1 METDCKQENAVM
13 EHVVPE
19 CAIGKLKKTKLSVWT
34 VFCMIFCMCAAGAYG
49 LEDMISS
56 AGPGMTLLIL
66 MILPFFWS
74 IPLALIASELGSA
87 IPQEGGY
94 YKWVQRG
101 LGEFWGFQAGWWR
114 TLSVYVDTTVYVV
127 LGTAYIQSQ
136 IGFDDTWA
144 MVMKFSIIIIF
155 TYINIRG
162 VRDVGR
168 FSVYFSTIV
177 IFAFAVITV
186 LGLMNWQYNP
196 FVPLV
201 PPGESMWTSMGLA
214 MAIAMWSYS
223 GYESMSTV
231 AGELENPQVI
241 PKATLIALPA
251 ISLVYILPTMTGI
264 ASLGNWQDWYV
275 DGGINFNDMLALSG
289 IPWLG
294 MVFAAAVLASNLS
307 MYNVYLASGSRGFFV
322 MATDNLCP
330 PIISRVGKKHG
341 TPYIAILSLAAVNL
355 VLCQYGYATLV
366 VIDVFLFMMAYI
378 MIFIAAIAL
387 RIKEPN
393 LHRPMKIKVN
403 TAGLIAMCIGP
414 VLIAVWALFSNGVDY
429 LLWGLIAAATG
440 PIAYFIFR
448 KKYGGLGKNDA
459 SQTNEKTGLAFKD
472 TYFIGASFLIFALL
486 GIGGYGYV
494 TYFWQESGLFVNLVL
509 ITCGIFTAIGLIVL
523 LLAKKW
529 EAKQI

>member
-1 METDCKQENAVM
+1 MQVSSEMTGATLKSD
-13 EHVVPE
+13 PE
-19 CAIGKLKKTKLSVWT
+19 CRPDGLKKARLSVWT

-74 IPLALIASELGSA
+74 IPLALIAAELGSA
-87 IPQEGGY
+87 IPEEGGY

-127 LGTAYIQSQ
+127 LGTSYIQSQ
-136 IGFDDTWA
+136 LGFDDTWA
-144 MVMKFSIIIIF
+144 MIMKFSIIIIF
-155 TYINIRG
+155 TAINIYG
-162 VRDVGR
+162 VREVGR
-168 FSVYFSTIV
+168 FSVYFSVIV

-186 LGLMNWQYNP
+186 LGFMNWQYNP
-196 FVPLV
+196 FDPIL
-201 PPGESMWTSMGLA
+201 PPGESVWTGIGLG

-241 PKATLIALPA
+241 PKATLLALPA

-264 ASLGNWQDWYV
+264 ASMGNWQDWYT
-275 DGGINFNDMLALSG
+275 DGGINFNDMLAFSG
-289 IPWLG
+289 LPWLG
-294 MVFAAAVLASNLS
+294 LVFAAAVLASNLS

-322 MATDNLCP
+322 MSTDNLCP
-330 PIISRVGKKHG
+330 PVISKVSKRFGTPHIAIIS
-341 TPYIAILSLAAVNL
+341 LAVVNL
-355 VLCQYGYATLV
+355 ILCQYGYATLV
-366 VIDVFLFMMAYI
+366 VIDVFLFMAAYI

-393 LHRPMKIKVN
+393 LHRPMRIRVN
-403 TAGLIAMCIGP
+403 TIGLTAMCVMPI
-414 VLIAVWALFSNGVDY
+414 LIAVWALFSNGVDY
-429 LLWGLIAAATG
+429 LFWGLVATSSG

-448 KKYGGLGKNDA
+448 RRYGGLGKCDPG
-459 SQTNEKTGLAFKD
+459 QTNQKTGLAPRD
-472 TYFIGASFLIFALL
+472 VYRIGMSLVVLALL
-486 GIGGYGYV
+486 AVGGYSYV
-494 TYFWQESGLFVNLVL
+494 TYFWQETGWYVNMTVFLAGLFALAGL
-509 ITCGIFTAIGLIVL
+509 GTLAIG
-523 LLAKKW
+523 KKL
-529 EAKQI
+529 ETTTSA